1 MSVPETDDA
10 IDKTIDEIAEDFS
23 FLSDWEERYSH
34 LIDLARGLE
43 PLPEALRTEASKVRG
58 CASQVWLV
66 FERRAETPGRIFFH
80 GDSDAHLVRG
90 LVAVLTRIFSG
101 RTPAEIL
108 SIEPRAVFDRLG
120 LADALTPQRSNGL
133 FSMMQRIR
141 AEAAAAA

>member
-1 MSVPETDDA
+1 MSAPD
-10 IDKTIDEIAEDFS
+10 IGKTIDEIAEEFS
-23 FLSDWEERYSH
+23 YLSDWEERYAH
-34 LIDLARGLE
+34 LLDLARGLE
-43 PLPEALRTEASKVRG
+43 PLPEAERTEASKVRG

-66 FERRAETPGRIFFH
+66 FERRPDAPGRIFFH

-90 LVAVLTRIFSG
+90 LVAVLHRIFSG
-101 RTPAEIL
+101 RTPADIL
-108 SIEPRAVFDRLG
+108 SVEPRDVFDRLG